1 MAKEFLLPELAESVV
16 EGEILK
22 WMVKEGDDIKVDQPI
37 VEVMTDKVTVEL
49 PSPFAG
55 KLTKII
61 APEGSVVAVKA
72 PIAIIDDGSGASAP
86 AAEAPK
92 TETAPPPVAEGKP
105 QGDAPKK
112 DTAEPAQFGTVTATD
127 SAVSSSYGMGSMA
140 AKFDRPAPAS
150 QPSGDAAVAKAGY
163 GDMGAAGVVPAAAG
177 VNKFGRVLAVP
188 AARAMA
194 REMDVD
200 IAQVPGSGP
209 LGRVGVD
216 DVKSF
221 ATNGSSAPASAPSS
235 TPASAPSAKA
245 PSGSGMPVQPVQ
257 YKTPKGYE
265 ALEERVPLRGLR
277 RAISNQMLASHLY
290 TVRTLTVDEVDMS
303 ALVALRERMKPVAEK
318 AGVKLTYL
326 PFIFK
331 AVASALKAHPNI
343 NSSIDEA
350 AQEIVKKNYFNI
362 GCAVDTEA
370 GLVVPVVKDVDR
382 RSILEIAKEINA
394 LALKAREGKLAP
406 DDMAGSTFSVTNMG
420 SAGSLISFPIINVP
434 DAGILGV
441 HTIQERAVVRD
452 GQIVVR
458 HMMYLSLS
466 FDHRIFDGA
475 EGARFVKHI
484 GRLLESPDQMLL
496 EAI

>member
-22 WMVKEGDDIKVDQPI
+22 WMVKEGDDIKLDQPI

-72 PIAIIDDGSGASAP
+72 PIAIIDDGSSASAP
-86 AAEAPK
+86 AEAPK
-92 TETAPPPVAEGKP
+92 AETAPPPVAEGKP

-140 AKFDRPAPAS
+140 AKFDRPAS
-150 QPSGDAAVAKAGY
+150 SDKPSSDVAVARAGY
-163 GDMGAAGVVPAAAG
+163 GDMGAAGVVPTAAG

-216 DVKSF
+216 DVKAF
-221 ATNGSSAPASAPSS
+221 ATNGSSAPA
-235 TPASAPSAKA
+235 PASAPATSSAPAAKA

-265 ALEERVPLRGLR
+265 ALEERTPLRGLR

-303 ALVALRERMKPVAEK
+303 ALVSLRERMKPVAEK

-382 RSILEIAKEINA
+382 RSILEIAKEISA
-394 LALKAREGKLAP
+394 LAGKAREGKLAP

-420 SAGSLISFPIINVP
+420 SAGSLVSFPIINVP

>member
-22 WMVKEGDDIKVDQPI
+22 WLVKEGDEIKVDQAI

-55 KLTKII
+55 ELTKII
-61 APEGSVVAVKA
+61 APEGAVVAVKA
-72 PIAIIDDGSGASAP
+72 PIALIEDGSGASAP
-86 AAEAPK
+86 APAATAPAPAAPAPTPSPSSTPAPTEAPEK
-92 TETAPPPVAEGKP
+92 
-105 QGDAPKK
+105 
-112 DTAEPAQFGTVTATD
+112 FGTVTATD

-140 AKFDRPAPAS
+140 AKFDMPKP
-150 QPSGDAAVAKAGY
+150 GAKAN
-163 GDMGAAGVVPAAAG
+163 GVATDAAAG
-177 VNKFGRVLAVP
+177 TNKFGRVLAVP

-194 REMDVD
+194 REMDID
-200 IAQVPGSGP
+200 IATVPGSGP

-216 DVKSF
+216 DVKAF
-221 ATNGSSAPASAPSS
+221 ATNGSSAPTS
-235 TPASAPSAKA
+235 TPASTGAISSPSAPAAKA
-245 PSGSGMPVQPVQ
+245 PTGSGLPVPPVQ
-257 YKTPKGYE
+257 YRTPKGYE
-265 ALEERVPLRGLR
+265 ALEERTPLRGLR
-277 RAISNQMLASHLY
+277 RVIANQMLASHLY
-290 TVRTLTVDEVDMS
+290 TVRTLTIDEVDMS

-331 AVASALKAHPNI
+331 ATASILKRYPNL

-350 AQEIVKKNYFNI
+350 AQEIVKKLYYNL

-370 GLVVPVVKDVDR
+370 GLVVPVIKDVDR
-382 RSILEIAKEINA
+382 KSILEIAREIGA
-394 LALKAREGKLAP
+394 LAAKARDGKLAP
-406 DDMAGSTFSVTNMG
+406 DDMSGSSFSITNMG
-420 SAGSLISFPIINVP
+420 SAGSLLSFPIINVP
-434 DAGILGV
+434 DAAILGV
-441 HTIQERAVVRD
+441 QALQERAVVRD

-466 FDHRIFDGA
+466 FDHRLIDGA
-475 EGARFVKHI
+475 EAARFLKQIV
-484 GRLLESPDQMLL
+484 RLLESPDQFLL

>member
-1 MAKEFLLPELAESVV
+1 MSKEFLLPELAESVV

-22 WMVKEGDDIKVDQPI
+22 WMVKEGDEIKLDQPI

-61 APEGSVVAVKA
+61 APEGAVVAVKA

-86 AAEAPK
+86 APAAAAPTPAPAAPTSATPAPTPAAPAPAEAP
-92 TETAPPPVAEGKP
+92 
-105 QGDAPKK
+105 
-112 DTAEPAQFGTVTATD
+112 AQLGAVTATD

-140 AKFDRPAPAS
+140 AKFDAPK
-150 QPSGDAAVAKAGY
+150 PGAKANGVATET
-163 GDMGAAGVVPAAAG
+163 AAGT
-177 VNKFGRVLAVP
+177 NKFGRVLAVP

-194 REMDVD
+194 REMDID
-200 IAQVPGSGP
+200 IAAVPGSGP

-216 DVKSF
+216 DVKAF
-221 ATNGSSAPASAPSS
+221 ASNGSSAPAPTASS
-235 TPASAPSAKA
+235 TPAPAAKA
-245 PSGSGMPVQPVQ
+245 PAGSGLPVPPVQ
-257 YKTPKGYE
+257 YRTPKGYE
-265 ALEERVPLRGLR
+265 TLEERTPLRGLR
-277 RAISNQMLASHLY
+277 RVISNQMLASHLY

-331 AVASALKAHPNI
+331 ATASILKQHPNL

-350 AQEIVKKNYFNI
+350 AQEIVKKLYYNL

-370 GLVVPVVKDVDR
+370 GLVVPVIKDVDR
-382 RSILEIAKEINA
+382 KSILEIAREIAA
-394 LALKAREGKLAP
+394 LATKARDGKLSP
-406 DDMAGSTFSVTNMG
+406 DDMSGSSFSVTNMG
-420 SAGSLISFPIINVP
+420 SAGSLLSFPIINVP
-434 DAGILGV
+434 DAAILGV
-441 HTIQERAVVRD
+441 QALQERPVVRD

-466 FDHRIFDGA
+466 FDHRLIDGA
-475 EGARFVKHI
+475 EGARFLKKIVH
-484 GRLLESPDQMLL
+484 LLESPDQFLL

>member
-86 AAEAPK
+86 AAEVPK
-92 TETAPPPVAEGKP
+92 AETAPPPVAEGKP
-105 QGDAPKK
+105 QGDAPIK
-112 DTAEPAQFGTVTATD
+112 DAAEPAQFGTVTATD

-140 AKFDRPAPAS
+140 AKFERPAPAS

-163 GDMGAAGVVPAAAG
+163 GDMGAAGTVPAAAG

-216 DVKSF
+216 DVKAF
-221 ATNGSSAPASAPSS
+221 ATNGASAPAATPSSAPA
-235 TPASAPSAKA
+235 PAAKA
-245 PSGSGMPVQPVQ
+245 PTGSGMPVQPVQ

-265 ALEERVPLRGLR
+265 SLEERVPLRGLR

-303 ALVALRERMKPVAEK
+303 ALVALRERMKPVAST

-394 LALKAREGKLAP
+394 LAGKAREGKLAP